1 MRISSCKKTHFN
13 LLLNHHRR
21 NLNKP
26 QKDKAF
32 DQKIV
37 PTITKGYTK
46 CACKKITAYNSAN

>member
-1 MRISSCKKTHFN
+1 MRISSCTKTHCNILFK
-13 LLLNHHRR
+13 HHRR
-21 NLNKP
+21 DLNKP

-46 CACKKITAYNSAN
+46 CA